1 MNPCSY
7 AERAKLMIQYLQQID
22 RQRVV
27 LLALFISL
35 AGFFL
40 SRVLISIGMI
50 LLVANAVL
58 HPQFQRNLRA
68 FLSSPLYGSIT
79 IVFLIVLISGLY
91 SSDLEYW
98 LARLRTKIPFLVLPL
113 AFAFIRPFSKRM
125 FYIALYAF
133 FGIMVLSTLSVIA
146 IYLGNIEEISKSYKM
161 ANVIPTPFH
170 HIRYSIML
178 AFCIAIGL
186 HCYIK
191 KITLFIKSEPIILL
205 GFSIFLFLFLHLM
218 AVRSGILAAYI
229 VLFVFAIY
237 LMLSSKRYILGG
249 LFLGMLIALPILA
262 YWTMPT
268 LQNKIKYMFYDLQQY
283 YYHDKVENLSD
294 SRRIHSIQMGIKAGW
309 QQPLIGV
316 GYGDMKS
323 QVQKMYQREM
333 PKLPEEDMMIPHNQ
347 FVIVFAGTGII
358 GLGLF
363 LWAILF
369 PVLTNRHYRDPLFL
383 SFNLIVLSSFMTE
396 PVLEVQLGTGFYLL
410 LLLFLLKQ
418 PAFGKKDEGKEES
431 PIT

>member
-1 MNPCSY
+1 
-7 AERAKLMIQYLQQID
+7 LQQID
-22 RQRVV
+22 RQWVV
-27 LLALFISL
+27 VFALFISL

-58 HPQFQRNLRA
+58 HTHFQHNLRA
-68 FLSSPLYGSIT
+68 FLSSPLYVSIT
-79 IVFLIVLISGLY
+79 LVFFIVLLSGLY
-91 SSDLEYW
+91 SSDLQYW
-98 LARLRTKIPFLVLPL
+98 LARLRIKIPFLVLPF
-113 AFAFIRPFSKRM
+113 AFAFIRPFSKRT

-146 IYLGNIEEISKSYKM
+146 IYVGNVEEIATSYKM

-191 KITLFIKSEPIILL
+191 KIYLFIKSEPMILL
-205 GFSIFLFLFLHLM
+205 GFSIFMFLFLHLM

-229 VLFVFAIY
+229 VLFVFALY
-237 LMLSSKRYILGG
+237 LILANKRYALGG
-249 LFLGMLIALPILA
+249 MFFGILIALPILA

-268 LQNKIKYMFYDLQQY
+268 LQNKIKYMSYDLQQY
-283 YYHDKVENLSD
+283 YYYDKVENLSD
-294 SRRIHSIQMGIKAGW
+294 SKRIHSIQMGIKAGL

-323 QVQKMYQREM
+323 QVQETYKKEM
-333 PKLPEEDMMIPHNQ
+333 PKFPEEDMMIPHNQ

-363 LWAILF
+363 LWAILI
-369 PVLTNRHYRDPLFL
+369 PILTNRHYRDPLFL

-396 PVLEVQLGTGFYLL
+396 PVVEVQLGTGFYLL
-410 LLLFLLKQ
+410 FLLFLLKQ
-418 PAFGKKDEGKEES
+418 PAFGKKDEAKEE
-431 PIT
+431 